1 MATKKNSEEKRPVK
15 NVLVKGK
22 VKYIEL
28 ADKEIEEL
36 QNLAAEAAKQEV

>member
-22 VKYIEL
+22 VKYVEL
-28 ADKEIEEL
+28 TDKEIEKL
-36 QNLAAEAAKQEV
+36 KALAAAEKEE

>member
-28 ADKEIEEL
+28 TDKEIEKLLKASEDDK
-36 QNLAAEAAKQEV
+36 AGE